1 MLKYVE
7 KLISFFLKIL
17 FKKLFLEKIVNKF
30 KDVFLGELLCL
41 KSY

>member
-7 KLISFFLKIL
+7 KLISFFKIL